1 MIRTATESDLPAIER
16 LMRSELGF
24 WHDRWPEGALPKAT
38 KAADGLAFV
47 WEEDAE
53 ILGFVCAH
61 DLGFRGYLSELIVRQ
76 DARGRNLGSSL
87 LERVEQELRARG
99 CPVVIAD
106 AWKTAEPFYLR
117 LGWKRPNVVLLSKR
131 FAKEIAGR

>member
-1 MIRTATESDLPAIER
+1 MIRIATDSDVPAVEQ
-16 LMRSELGF
+16 LMRSEPGF
-24 WHDRWPEGALPKAT
+24 WDERWPKDALKKAIR
-38 KAADGLAFV
+38 AADGLAFV
-47 WEEDAE
+47 SEEGGE

-76 DARGRNLGSSL
+76 DARSRNIGSVL
-87 LERVEQELRARG
+87 LESIEQELRARG

-106 AWKTAEPFYLR
+106 AWKTAEPFYFR
-117 LGWKRPNVVLLSKR
+117 LGWKRPDVVLLSKR